1 MEPQNQSSQQPLVP
15 EVQKTS
21 VTVSKEQMYKP
32 SELIAIFNGIL
43 SQQNVHAKMVYLRGV
58 YWKNARQDAG
68 WRYCFDVLRDE
79 DSQEEITLRITPSQR
94 DTLKD
99 GALVTVGGI
108 LTRQVTNKGY
118 IQLYLNVTR
127 IEVVQEHIIDEAE
140 IKKAELR
147 QRKAS
152 SGFRNVDGVLE
163 QKLFVGER
171 PKVALLFATTSI
183 TMADFNA
190 GIKAAQSAIDFQE
203 YRVSFADANE
213 LCRVLNQIDSLGHD
227 VLAIIR
233 GGGSGIEHLD
243 DLKVLEN
250 VISLKTPLIVAVGH
264 VEEKL
269 FIKQL
274 ADKVSPTPNGLGAYF
289 SDIVEKVSEQKN
301 KSRAVL
307 AEQIKKQFQEQ
318 IETANKQNK
327 ALQEQL
333 DKLNKTSEESQK
345 QHKEQIEAA
354 NKQNKELQIQLVQ
367 LNKTSEESQKQ
378 HKVQIEEANKQN
390 KDLQIKLEQLN
401 KTLGESQK
409 SHSEQMNALQKQMKE
424 QNDAAEKARKELQIA
439 DAEKTK
445 QFNASLLQMQEA
457 NKMLQGSLDKA
468 VAQGNEAMNRSK
480 ELELKLSEALNKT
493 DQGSLPGYAK
503 AIMIGLVLLII
514 ILFVVLLTR

>member
-1 MEPQNQSSQQPLVP
+1 MDQQNTIPTQQPLVP
-15 EVQKTS
+15 EVQKTN
-21 VTVSKEQMYKP
+21 VPVSKEQMYKP

-58 YWKNARQDAG
+58 YWKNGRQDTT
-68 WRYCFDVLRDE
+68 WRYCFDILRDE

-94 DTLKD
+94 DELKD
-99 GALVTVGGI
+99 GALVTVGGV

-127 IEVVQEHIIDEAE
+127 IEVVQEHVVDETE
-140 IKKAELR
+140 VKKAELR
-147 QRKAS
+147 QRKANA
-152 SGFRNVDGVLE
+152 GFRNVDGTLE
-163 QKLFVGER
+163 QRLFAGER

-213 LCRVLNQIDSLGHD
+213 LCKTLSQIDAMNHD
-227 VLAIIR
+227 VMAIIR

-243 DLKVLEN
+243 DLKVLEA
-250 VISLKTPLIVAVGH
+250 VIGLKTPLIVAVGH

-289 SDIVEKVSEQKN
+289 SDVVEKVSEQKN

-327 ALQEQL
+327 TLQEQL
-333 DKLNKTSEESQK
+333 DKLNKTNEE
-345 QHKEQIEAA
+345 A
-354 NKQNKELQIQLVQ
+354 
-367 LNKTSEESQKQ
+367 QKQ

-390 KDLQIKLEQLN
+390 KDLQTKLEQLN

-409 SHSEQMNALQKQMKE
+409 SHTEQMTALQKQMKE
-424 QNDAAEKARKELQIA
+424 QSDAADKARQQMQA
-439 DAEKTK
+439 QDAEKTK
-445 QFNASLLQMQEA
+445 QFNTSLAQMQET

-468 VAQGNEAMNRSK
+468 VAQGNEAMK
-480 ELELKLSEALNKT
+480 QAKDLEVKLAEALQKT
-493 DQGSLPGYAK
+493 GGTSVPSYIWI
-503 AIMIGLVLLII
+503 IMTVLVIIIAVLL
-514 ILFVVLLTR
+514 FAK

>member
-1 MEPQNQSSQQPLVP
+1 MDQQNTIPTQQPLVP
-15 EVQKTS
+15 EVQKS
-21 VTVSKEQMYKP
+21 NVPVSKEQMYKP

-58 YWKNARQDAG
+58 YWKNGRQDAT
-68 WRYCFDVLRDE
+68 WRYCFDILRDE

-94 DTLKD
+94 DELKD
-99 GALVTVGGI
+99 GALVTVGGV

-127 IEVVQEHIIDEAE
+127 IEVVQEHVVDETE
-140 IKKAELR
+140 VKKAELR
-147 QRKAS
+147 QRKANA
-152 SGFRNVDGVLE
+152 GFRNVDGTLE
-163 QKLFVGER
+163 QKLFAGER

-203 YRVSFADANE
+203 YRVSFADAGE
-213 LCRVLNQIDSLGHD
+213 LCKTLSQIDAMNHD
-227 VLAIIR
+227 VMAIIR

-243 DLKVLEN
+243 DLKVLEA

-289 SDIVEKVSEQKN
+289 SDVVEKVSEQKN

-327 ALQEQL
+327 TLQEQL
-333 DKLNKTSEESQK
+333 DKLNKTNEE
-345 QHKEQIEAA
+345 A
-354 NKQNKELQIQLVQ
+354 
-367 LNKTSEESQKQ
+367 QKQ

-390 KDLQIKLEQLN
+390 KDLQTKLEQLN

-409 SHSEQMNALQKQMKE
+409 SHTEQMTALQKQMKE
-424 QNDAAEKARKELQIA
+424 QSEAADKARQQMQA
-439 DAEKTK
+439 QDAEKTK
-445 QFNASLLQMQEA
+445 QFNTSLAQMQET

-468 VAQGNEAMNRSK
+468 VAQGNEAMK
-480 ELELKLSEALNKT
+480 QAKDLEVKLSEALNKAG
-493 DQGSLPGYAK
+493 QSSLPGSAK
-503 AIMIGLVLLII
+503 AVIIVLAILVVVLLIV
-514 ILFVVLLTR
+514 LFAK

>member
-1 MEPQNQSSQQPLVP
+1 MDQQNTIPTQQPLVP
-15 EVQKTS
+15 EVQKTN
-21 VTVSKEQMYKP
+21 VPVSKEQMYKP

-58 YWKNARQDAG
+58 YWKNGRQDTT
-68 WRYCFDVLRDE
+68 WRYCFDILRDE

-94 DTLKD
+94 DELKD
-99 GALVTVGGI
+99 GALVTVGGV

-127 IEVVQEHIIDEAE
+127 IEVVQEHVVDETE
-140 IKKAELR
+140 VKKAELR
-147 QRKAS
+147 QRKANA
-152 SGFRNVDGVLE
+152 GFRNVDGTLE
-163 QKLFVGER
+163 QKLFAGER

-203 YRVSFADANE
+203 YRVSFADAGE
-213 LCRVLNQIDSLGHD
+213 LCKTLSQIDAMNHD
-227 VLAIIR
+227 VMAIIR

-243 DLKVLEN
+243 DLKVLES

-289 SDIVEKVSEQKN
+289 SDVVEKVSEQKN
-301 KSRAVL
+301 RSRAVL

-327 ALQEQL
+327 TLQEQL
-333 DKLNKTSEESQK
+333 DKLNKTNEE
-345 QHKEQIEAA
+345 A
-354 NKQNKELQIQLVQ
+354 
-367 LNKTSEESQKQ
+367 QKQ

-390 KDLQIKLEQLN
+390 KDLQTKLEQLN

-409 SHSEQMNALQKQMKE
+409 SHTEQMTALQKQMKE
-424 QNDAAEKARKELQIA
+424 QNEAADKARQQMQA
-439 DAEKTK
+439 QDAEKTK
-445 QFNASLLQMQEA
+445 QFNTSLAQMQET

-468 VAQGNEAMNRSK
+468 VAQGNEAMK
-480 ELELKLSEALNKT
+480 QAKDLEVKLSEALNKAG
-493 DQGSLPGYAK
+493 QSSLPGSAK
-503 AIMIGLVLLII
+503 AVIIVLAILVVVLLIV
-514 ILFVVLLTR
+514 LFAK

>member
-1 MEPQNQSSQQPLVP
+1 MDQQNTIQQPLVP
-15 EVQKTS
+15 EVQKPSTP
-21 VTVSKEQMYKP
+21 VSKEQMYKP

-58 YWKNARQDAG
+58 YWKNGRQDAT
-68 WRYCFDVLRDE
+68 WRYCFDILRDE
-79 DSQEEITLRITPSQR
+79 DSQEEITLRITPSKR
-94 DTLKD
+94 DELKD
-99 GALVTVGGI
+99 GALVTVGGV

-127 IEVVQEHIIDEAE
+127 IEVVQEHVVDETE
-140 IKKAELR
+140 VKKAELR
-147 QRKAS
+147 QRKANA
-152 SGFRNVDGVLE
+152 GFRNVDGTLE
-163 QKLFVGER
+163 QKLFAGER

-203 YRVSFADANE
+203 YRVSFADAGE
-213 LCRVLNQIDSLGHD
+213 LSKTLAQIDAMNHD
-227 VLAIIR
+227 VMAIIR

-243 DLKVLEN
+243 DLNVLEA

-289 SDIVEKVSEQKN
+289 SDVVEKVSEQKN

-327 ALQEQL
+327 SLQEQLNKLNKTSEETQKQHKEQIDAANKQNKTLQEQL
-333 DKLNKTSEESQK
+333 DKLNKTNEE
-345 QHKEQIEAA
+345 A
-354 NKQNKELQIQLVQ
+354 
-367 LNKTSEESQKQ
+367 QKQ

-390 KDLQIKLEQLN
+390 KDLQTKLEQLN

-409 SHSEQMNALQKQMKE
+409 SHTEQMTALQKQMKE
-424 QNDAAEKARKELQIA
+424 QSDAADKARQQMQA
-439 DAEKTK
+439 QDAEKTK
-445 QFNASLLQMQEA
+445 QFNTSLAQMQET

-468 VAQGNEAMNRSK
+468 VAQGNEAMKHTK
-480 ELELKLSEALNKT
+480 ELEMKLAEALNKPSQT
-493 DQGSLPGYAK
+493 YVPGSIK
-503 AIMIGLVLLII
+503 LLIVI
-514 ILFVVLLTR
+514 LAILVTILFFVLLTK

>member
-1 MEPQNQSSQQPLVP
+1 MDQHNTIQQPLVP
-15 EVQKTS
+15 EVQKASTP
-21 VTVSKEQMYKP
+21 VSKEQMYKP

-58 YWKNARQDAG
+58 YWKNGRQDAT
-68 WRYCFDVLRDE
+68 WRYCFDILRDE
-79 DSQEEITLRITPSQR
+79 DSQEEITLRITPSKR
-94 DTLKD
+94 DELKD
-99 GALVTVGGI
+99 GALVTVGGV

-127 IEVVQEHIIDEAE
+127 IEVVQEHVVDETE
-140 IKKAELR
+140 VKKAELR
-147 QRKAS
+147 QRKANA
-152 SGFRNVDGVLE
+152 GFRNVDGTLE
-163 QKLFVGER
+163 QKLFAGER

-203 YRVSFADANE
+203 YRVSFADAGE
-213 LCRVLNQIDSLGHD
+213 LSKTLAQIDAMNHD
-227 VLAIIR
+227 VMAIIR

-243 DLKVLEN
+243 DLNVLEA

-289 SDIVEKVSEQKN
+289 SDVVEKVSEQKN

-327 ALQEQL
+327 TLQEQL
-333 DKLNKTSEESQK
+333 DKLNKTNEE
-345 QHKEQIEAA
+345 A
-354 NKQNKELQIQLVQ
+354 
-367 LNKTSEESQKQ
+367 QKQ

-390 KDLQIKLEQLN
+390 KDLQTKLEQLN

-409 SHSEQMNALQKQMKE
+409 SHTEQMTALQKQMKE
-424 QNDAAEKARKELQIA
+424 QSEAADKARQQMQA
-439 DAEKTK
+439 QDAEKTK
-445 QFNASLLQMQEA
+445 QFNTSLAQMQET

-468 VAQGNEAMNRSK
+468 VAQGNEAMK
-480 ELELKLSEALNKT
+480 QAKDLELKLAEVSQNQNVAPKSYLIVIISLLALV
-493 DQGSLPGYAK
+493 
-503 AIMIGLVLLII
+503 AILL
-514 ILFVVLLTR
+514 FLLLK

>member
-1 MEPQNQSSQQPLVP
+1 MDQQNTIQQPLVP
-15 EVQKTS
+15 EVQKPSTP
-21 VTVSKEQMYKP
+21 VSKEQMYKP

-58 YWKNARQDAG
+58 YWKNGRQDAT
-68 WRYCFDVLRDE
+68 WRYCFDILRDE

-94 DTLKD
+94 DELKD
-99 GALVTVGGI
+99 GALVTVGGV

-127 IEVVQEHIIDEAE
+127 IEVVQEHVVDETE
-140 IKKAELR
+140 VKKAELR
-147 QRKAS
+147 QKKANA
-152 SGFRNVDGVLE
+152 GFRNVDGTLE
-163 QKLFVGER
+163 QKLFAGER

-203 YRVSFADANE
+203 YRVSFADAGE
-213 LCRVLNQIDSLGHD
+213 LCKTLAQIDAMNHD
-227 VLAIIR
+227 VMAIIR

-243 DLKVLEN
+243 DLNVLEA

-289 SDIVEKVSEQKN
+289 SDVVEKVSEQKN

-327 ALQEQL
+327 TLQEQL
-333 DKLNKTSEESQK
+333 DKLNKTNEE
-345 QHKEQIEAA
+345 A
-354 NKQNKELQIQLVQ
+354 
-367 LNKTSEESQKQ
+367 QKQ

-390 KDLQIKLEQLN
+390 KDLQTKLEQLN

-409 SHSEQMNALQKQMKE
+409 SHTEQMTSLQKQMKE
-424 QNDAAEKARKELQIA
+424 QSDAADKARQQMQA
-439 DAEKTK
+439 QDAEKTK
-445 QFNASLLQMQEA
+445 QFNTSLAQMQET

-468 VAQGNEAMNRSK
+468 VAQGNEAMKHTK
-480 ELELKLSEALNKT
+480 ELEMKLAEALNKPSQT
-493 DQGSLPGYAK
+493 YVPGSIK
-503 AIMIGLVLLII
+503 LLIVI
-514 ILFVVLLTR
+514 LAILVTILFLYC

>member
-1 MEPQNQSSQQPLVP
+1 MDQQNTIPTQQPLVP
-15 EVQKTS
+15 EVQKS
-21 VTVSKEQMYKP
+21 NVPVSKEQMYKP

-58 YWKNARQDAG
+58 YWKNGRQDTT
-68 WRYCFDVLRDE
+68 WRYCFDILRDE

-94 DTLKD
+94 DELKD
-99 GALVTVGGI
+99 GALVTVGGV

-127 IEVVQEHIIDEAE
+127 IEIVQEHVVDETE
-140 IKKAELR
+140 VKKAELR
-147 QRKAS
+147 QRKANA
-152 SGFRNVDGVLE
+152 GFRNVDGTLE
-163 QKLFVGER
+163 QKLFAGER

-213 LCRVLNQIDSLGHD
+213 LCKTLSQIDAMNHD
-227 VLAIIR
+227 VMAIIR

-243 DLKVLEN
+243 DLKVLEA

-289 SDIVEKVSEQKN
+289 SDVVEKVSEQKN

-327 ALQEQL
+327 TLQEQL
-333 DKLNKTSEESQK
+333 DKLNKTNEE
-345 QHKEQIEAA
+345 A
-354 NKQNKELQIQLVQ
+354 
-367 LNKTSEESQKQ
+367 QKQ

-390 KDLQIKLEQLN
+390 KDLQTKLEQLN

-409 SHSEQMNALQKQMKE
+409 SHTEQMTALQKQMKE
-424 QNDAAEKARKELQIA
+424 QNEAADKARQQMQA
-439 DAEKTK
+439 HDAEKTK
-445 QFNASLLQMQEA
+445 QFNTSLAQMQET

-468 VAQGNEAMNRSK
+468 VAQGNEAMK
-480 ELELKLSEALNKT
+480 QAKDLEVKLSEALNKAG
-493 DQGSLPGYAK
+493 QSSLPGSAK
-503 AIMIGLVLLII
+503 AVIIVLAILVVVLLIV
-514 ILFVVLLTR
+514 LFAK

>member
-1 MEPQNQSSQQPLVP
+1 MDQQNTIPTQQPLVP
-15 EVQKTS
+15 EVQKTN
-21 VTVSKEQMYKP
+21 VPVSKEQMYKP

-58 YWKNARQDAG
+58 YWKNGRQDTT
-68 WRYCFDVLRDE
+68 WRYCFDILRDE

-94 DTLKD
+94 DELKD
-99 GALVTVGGI
+99 GALVTVGGV

-127 IEVVQEHIIDEAE
+127 IEVVQEHVVDETE
-140 IKKAELR
+140 VKKAELR
-147 QRKAS
+147 QRKANA
-152 SGFRNVDGVLE
+152 GFRNVDGTLE
-163 QKLFVGER
+163 QKLFAGER

-203 YRVSFADANE
+203 YRVSFADAGE
-213 LCRVLNQIDSLGHD
+213 LCKTLSQIDAMNHD
-227 VLAIIR
+227 VMAIIR

-243 DLKVLEN
+243 DLKVLEA

-289 SDIVEKVSEQKN
+289 SDVVEKVSEQKN

-327 ALQEQL
+327 TLQEQL
-333 DKLNKTSEESQK
+333 DKLNKTNEE
-345 QHKEQIEAA
+345 A
-354 NKQNKELQIQLVQ
+354 
-367 LNKTSEESQKQ
+367 QKQ

-390 KDLQIKLEQLN
+390 KDLQTKLEQLN

-409 SHSEQMNALQKQMKE
+409 SHTEQMTALQKQMKE
-424 QNDAAEKARKELQIA
+424 QSDAADKARQQIQA
-439 DAEKTK
+439 QDAEKTK
-445 QFNASLLQMQEA
+445 QFNTSLAQMQET

-468 VAQGNEAMNRSK
+468 VAQGNEAMK
-480 ELELKLSEALNKT
+480 QAKDLEVKLSEALNKAG
-493 DQGSLPGYAK
+493 QSSLPGSAK
-503 AIMIGLVLLII
+503 AVIIVLAILVVVLLIV
-514 ILFVVLLTR
+514 LFAK

>member
-1 MEPQNQSSQQPLVP
+1 MDQQNTIQQPLVP
-15 EVQKTS
+15 EVQKPSTP
-21 VTVSKEQMYKP
+21 VSKEQMYKP

-58 YWKNARQDAG
+58 YWKNGRQDAT
-68 WRYCFDVLRDE
+68 WRYCFDILRDE

-94 DTLKD
+94 DELKD
-99 GALVTVGGI
+99 GALVTVGGV

-127 IEVVQEHIIDEAE
+127 IEVVQEHVVDETE
-140 IKKAELR
+140 VKKAELR
-147 QRKAS
+147 QKKANA
-152 SGFRNVDGVLE
+152 GFRNVDGTLE
-163 QKLFVGER
+163 QKLFAGER

-203 YRVSFADANE
+203 YRVSFADAGE
-213 LCRVLNQIDSLGHD
+213 LCKTLAQIDAMNHD
-227 VLAIIR
+227 VMAIIR

-243 DLKVLEN
+243 DLNVLEA

-289 SDIVEKVSEQKN
+289 SDVVEKVSEQKN

-327 ALQEQL
+327 TLQEQL
-333 DKLNKTSEESQK
+333 DKLNKTNEE
-345 QHKEQIEAA
+345 A
-354 NKQNKELQIQLVQ
+354 
-367 LNKTSEESQKQ
+367 QKQ

-390 KDLQIKLEQLN
+390 KDLQTKLEQLN

-409 SHSEQMNALQKQMKE
+409 SHTEQMTALQKQMKE
-424 QNDAAEKARKELQIA
+424 QSDAADKARQQMQA
-439 DAEKTK
+439 QDAEKTK
-445 QFNASLLQMQEA
+445 QFNTSLAQMQET

-468 VAQGNEAMNRSK
+468 VAQGNEAMK
-480 ELELKLSEALNKT
+480 QAKDLEVKLSDALNKAV
-493 DQGSLPGYAK
+493 QSSLPGSAK
-503 AIMIGLVLLII
+503 AVIIVLAILVVALLIV
-514 ILFVVLLTR
+514 LFAK

>member
-1 MEPQNQSSQQPLVP
+1 MDQQNTIPTQQPLVP
-15 EVQKTS
+15 EVQKS
-21 VTVSKEQMYKP
+21 NVPVSKEQMYKP

-58 YWKNARQDAG
+58 YWKNGRQDTT
-68 WRYCFDVLRDE
+68 WRYCFDILRDE

-94 DTLKD
+94 DELKD
-99 GALVTVGGI
+99 GALVTVGGV

-127 IEVVQEHIIDEAE
+127 IEVVQEHVVDETE
-140 IKKAELR
+140 VKKAELR
-147 QRKAS
+147 QRKANA
-152 SGFRNVDGVLE
+152 GFRNVDGTLE
-163 QKLFVGER
+163 QKLFAGER

-213 LCRVLNQIDSLGHD
+213 LCKTLSQIDAMNHD
-227 VLAIIR
+227 VMAIIR

-243 DLKVLEN
+243 DLKVLEA

-289 SDIVEKVSEQKN
+289 SDVVEKVSEQKN

-327 ALQEQL
+327 TLQEQL
-333 DKLNKTSEESQK
+333 DKLNKTNEE
-345 QHKEQIEAA
+345 A
-354 NKQNKELQIQLVQ
+354 
-367 LNKTSEESQKQ
+367 QKQ

-390 KDLQIKLEQLN
+390 KDLQTKLEQLN

-409 SHSEQMNALQKQMKE
+409 SHTEQMTALQKQMKE
-424 QNDAAEKARKELQIA
+424 QNDAADKARQQMQA
-439 DAEKTK
+439 QDAEKTK
-445 QFNASLLQMQEA
+445 QFNTSLAQMQET

-468 VAQGNEAMNRSK
+468 VAQGNEAMK
-480 ELELKLSEALNKT
+480 QAKDLEVKLSEALNKAG
-493 DQGSLPGYAK
+493 QSSLPGSAK
-503 AIMIGLVLLII
+503 AVIIVLAILVVVLLIV
-514 ILFVVLLTR
+514 LFAK

>member
-1 MEPQNQSSQQPLVP
+1 MDQQNTIQQPLVP
-15 EVQKTS
+15 EVQKPSTP
-21 VTVSKEQMYKP
+21 VSKEQMYKP

-58 YWKNARQDAG
+58 YWKNGRQDAT
-68 WRYCFDVLRDE
+68 WRYCFDILRDE

-94 DTLKD
+94 DELKD
-99 GALVTVGGI
+99 GALVTVGGV

-127 IEVVQEHIIDEAE
+127 IEVVQEHVVDETE
-140 IKKAELR
+140 VKKAELR
-147 QRKAS
+147 QRKANA
-152 SGFRNVDGVLE
+152 GFRNVDGTLE
-163 QKLFVGER
+163 QKLFAGER

-203 YRVSFADANE
+203 YRVSFADAGE
-213 LCRVLNQIDSLGHD
+213 LSKTLAQIDAMNHD
-227 VLAIIR
+227 VMAIIR

-243 DLKVLEN
+243 DLNVLEA

-289 SDIVEKVSEQKN
+289 SDVVEKVSEQKN

-333 DKLNKTSEESQK
+333 DKLN
-345 QHKEQIEAA
+345 
-354 NKQNKELQIQLVQ
+354 
-367 LNKTSEESQKQ
+367 
-378 HKVQIEEANKQN
+378 
-390 KDLQIKLEQLN
+390 
-401 KTLGESQK
+401 
-409 SHSEQMNALQKQMKE
+409 
-424 QNDAAEKARKELQIA
+424 
-439 DAEKTK
+439 
-445 QFNASLLQMQEA
+445 
-457 NKMLQGSLDKA
+457 
-468 VAQGNEAMNRSK
+468 
-480 ELELKLSEALNKT
+480 
-493 DQGSLPGYAK
+493 
-503 AIMIGLVLLII
+503 
-514 ILFVVLLTR
+514 

>member
-1 MEPQNQSSQQPLVP
+1 MDQQNTIPTQQPLVP
-15 EVQKTS
+15 EVQKTN
-21 VTVSKEQMYKP
+21 VPVSKEQMYKP

-58 YWKNARQDAG
+58 YWKNGRQDTT
-68 WRYCFDVLRDE
+68 WRYCFDILRDE

-94 DTLKD
+94 DELKD
-99 GALVTVGGI
+99 GALVTVGGV

-127 IEVVQEHIIDEAE
+127 IEVVQEHVVDETE
-140 IKKAELR
+140 VKKAELR
-147 QRKAS
+147 QMKANA
-152 SGFRNVDGVLE
+152 GFRNVDGTLE
-163 QKLFVGER
+163 QKLFAGER

-203 YRVSFADANE
+203 YRVSFADAGE
-213 LCRVLNQIDSLGHD
+213 LCKTLSQIDAMNHD
-227 VLAIIR
+227 VMAIIR

-243 DLKVLEN
+243 DLKVLEA

-289 SDIVEKVSEQKN
+289 SDVVEKVSEQKN

-327 ALQEQL
+327 TLQEQL
-333 DKLNKTSEESQK
+333 DKLNKTNEE
-345 QHKEQIEAA
+345 A
-354 NKQNKELQIQLVQ
+354 
-367 LNKTSEESQKQ
+367 QKQ

-390 KDLQIKLEQLN
+390 KDLQTKLEQLN

-409 SHSEQMNALQKQMKE
+409 SHTEQMTALQKQMKE
-424 QNDAAEKARKELQIA
+424 QNEAADKARQQMQA
-439 DAEKTK
+439 QDAEKTK
-445 QFNASLLQMQEA
+445 QFNTSLAQMQET

-468 VAQGNEAMNRSK
+468 VAQGNEAMK
-480 ELELKLSEALNKT
+480 QAKDLEVKLSEALNKAG
-493 DQGSLPGYAK
+493 QSSLPGSAK
-503 AIMIGLVLLII
+503 AVIIVLAILVVVLLIV
-514 ILFVVLLTR
+514 LFAK

>member
-1 MEPQNQSSQQPLVP
+1 MDQQNTIPTQQPLVP
-15 EVQKTS
+15 EVQKS
-21 VTVSKEQMYKP
+21 NVPVSKEQMYKP

-58 YWKNARQDAG
+58 YWKNGRQDTT
-68 WRYCFDVLRDE
+68 WRYCFDILRDE

-94 DTLKD
+94 DELKD
-99 GALVTVGGI
+99 GALVTVGGV

-127 IEVVQEHIIDEAE
+127 IEVVQEHVVDETE
-140 IKKAELR
+140 VKKAELR
-147 QRKAS
+147 QRKANA
-152 SGFRNVDGVLE
+152 GFRNVDGTLE
-163 QKLFVGER
+163 QKLFAGER

-213 LCRVLNQIDSLGHD
+213 LCKTLSQIDAMNHD
-227 VLAIIR
+227 VMAIIR

-243 DLKVLEN
+243 DLKVLDA

-289 SDIVEKVSEQKN
+289 SDVVEKVSEQKN

-327 ALQEQL
+327 TLQEQL
-333 DKLNKTSEESQK
+333 DKLNKTNEE
-345 QHKEQIEAA
+345 A
-354 NKQNKELQIQLVQ
+354 
-367 LNKTSEESQKQ
+367 QKQ

-390 KDLQIKLEQLN
+390 KDLQTKLEQLN

-409 SHSEQMNALQKQMKE
+409 SHTEQMTALQKQMKE
-424 QNDAAEKARKELQIA
+424 QNEAADKARQQMQA
-439 DAEKTK
+439 QDAEKTK
-445 QFNASLLQMQEA
+445 QFNTSLAQMQET

-468 VAQGNEAMNRSK
+468 VAQGNEAMK
-480 ELELKLSEALNKT
+480 QAKDLEVKLSEALNKAG
-493 DQGSLPGYAK
+493 QSSLPGSAK
-503 AIMIGLVLLII
+503 AVIIVLAILVVVLLIV
-514 ILFVVLLTR
+514 LFAK

>member
-1 MEPQNQSSQQPLVP
+1 MDQQNTIQQPLVP
-15 EVQKTS
+15 EVQKPSTP
-21 VTVSKEQMYKP
+21 VSKEQMYKP

-58 YWKNARQDAG
+58 YWKNGRQDAT
-68 WRYCFDVLRDE
+68 WRYCFDILRDE

-94 DTLKD
+94 DELKD
-99 GALVTVGGI
+99 GALVTVGGV

-127 IEVVQEHIIDEAE
+127 IEVVQEHVVDETE
-140 IKKAELR
+140 VKKAELR
-147 QRKAS
+147 QRKANA
-152 SGFRNVDGVLE
+152 GFRNVDGTLE
-163 QKLFVGER
+163 QKLFAGER

-203 YRVSFADANE
+203 YRVSFADAGE
-213 LCRVLNQIDSLGHD
+213 LSKTLAQIDAMNHD
-227 VLAIIR
+227 VMAIIR

-243 DLKVLEN
+243 DLNVLEA

-289 SDIVEKVSEQKN
+289 SDVVEKVSEQKN

-327 ALQEQL
+327 TLQEQL
-333 DKLNKTSEESQK
+333 DKLNKTNEEAQK
-345 QHKEQIEAA
+345 QHKI
-354 NKQNKELQIQLVQ
+354 
-367 LNKTSEESQKQ
+367 
-378 HKVQIEEANKQN
+378 QIEEANKQN
-390 KDLQIKLEQLN
+390 KDLQTKLEQLN

-409 SHSEQMNALQKQMKE
+409 SHTEQMNALQKQMKE
-424 QNDAAEKARKELQIA
+424 QSDAADKARQQMQA
-439 DAEKTK
+439 QDAEKTK
-445 QFNASLLQMQEA
+445 QFNTSLAQMQET

-468 VAQGNEAMNRSK
+468 VAQGNEAMK
-480 ELELKLSEALNKT
+480 QAKDLELKLAEVSQNQNVAPKSYLIVIISLLALV
-493 DQGSLPGYAK
+493 
-503 AIMIGLVLLII
+503 AILL
-514 ILFVVLLTR
+514 FLLLK

>member
-1 MEPQNQSSQQPLVP
+1 MDQQNTIQQPLVP
-15 EVQKTS
+15 EVQKPSTP
-21 VTVSKEQMYKP
+21 VSKEQMYKP

-58 YWKNARQDAG
+58 YWKNGRQDAT
-68 WRYCFDVLRDE
+68 WRYCFDILRDE

-94 DTLKD
+94 DELKD
-99 GALVTVGGI
+99 GALVTVGGV

-127 IEVVQEHIIDEAE
+127 IEVVQEHVVDETE
-140 IKKAELR
+140 VKKAELR
-147 QRKAS
+147 QKKANA
-152 SGFRNVDGVLE
+152 GFRNVDGTLE
-163 QKLFVGER
+163 QKLFAGER

-203 YRVSFADANE
+203 YRVSFADAGE
-213 LCRVLNQIDSLGHD
+213 LSKTLAQIDAMNHD
-227 VLAIIR
+227 VMAIIR

-243 DLKVLEN
+243 DLNVLEA

-289 SDIVEKVSEQKN
+289 SDVVEKVSEQKN

-327 ALQEQL
+327 TLQEQL
-333 DKLNKTSEESQK
+333 DKLNKTNEE
-345 QHKEQIEAA
+345 A
-354 NKQNKELQIQLVQ
+354 
-367 LNKTSEESQKQ
+367 QKQ

-390 KDLQIKLEQLN
+390 KDLQTKLEQLN

-409 SHSEQMNALQKQMKE
+409 SHTEQMTSLQKQMKE
-424 QNDAAEKARKELQIA
+424 QSDAADKARQQMQA
-439 DAEKTK
+439 QDAEKTK
-445 QFNASLLQMQEA
+445 QFNTSLAQMQET

-468 VAQGNEAMNRSK
+468 VAQGNEAMKHTK
-480 ELELKLSEALNKT
+480 ELEMKLAEALNKPSQT
-493 DQGSLPGYAK
+493 YVPGSIK
-503 AIMIGLVLLII
+503 LLIVI
-514 ILFVVLLTR
+514 LAILVTILFLYC

>member
-1 MEPQNQSSQQPLVP
+1 MDQQNTIQQPLVP
-15 EVQKTS
+15 EVQKSSTP
-21 VTVSKEQMYKP
+21 VSKEQMYKP

-58 YWKNARQDAG
+58 YWKNGRQDAT
-68 WRYCFDVLRDE
+68 WRYCFDILRDE
-79 DSQEEITLRITPSQR
+79 DSQEEITLRITPSKR
-94 DTLKD
+94 DELKD
-99 GALVTVGGI
+99 GALVTVGGV

-127 IEVVQEHIIDEAE
+127 IEVVQEHVVDETE
-140 IKKAELR
+140 VKKAELR
-147 QRKAS
+147 QRKANA
-152 SGFRNVDGVLE
+152 GFRNVDGTLE
-163 QKLFVGER
+163 QKLFAGER

-203 YRVSFADANE
+203 YRVSFADAGE
-213 LCRVLNQIDSLGHD
+213 LSKTLAQIDAMNHD
-227 VLAIIR
+227 VMAIIR

-243 DLKVLEN
+243 DLNVLEA

-289 SDIVEKVSEQKN
+289 SDVVEKVSEQKN

-327 ALQEQL
+327 TLQEQL
-333 DKLNKTSEESQK
+333 DKLNKTNEE
-345 QHKEQIEAA
+345 A
-354 NKQNKELQIQLVQ
+354 
-367 LNKTSEESQKQ
+367 QKQ

-390 KDLQIKLEQLN
+390 KDLQTKLEQLN

-409 SHSEQMNALQKQMKE
+409 SHTEQMTALQKQMKE
-424 QNDAAEKARKELQIA
+424 QSEAADKARQQMQA
-439 DAEKTK
+439 QDAEKTK
-445 QFNASLLQMQEA
+445 QFNTSLAQMQET

-468 VAQGNEAMNRSK
+468 VAQGNEAMK
-480 ELELKLSEALNKT
+480 QAKDLELKLAEVSQNQNVAPKSYLIVIISLLALV
-493 DQGSLPGYAK
+493 
-503 AIMIGLVLLII
+503 AILL
-514 ILFVVLLTR
+514 FLLLK

>member
-1 MEPQNQSSQQPLVP
+1 MDQQNTIPTQQPLVP
-15 EVQKTS
+15 EVQKTN
-21 VTVSKEQMYKP
+21 VPVSNEQMYKP

-58 YWKNARQDAG
+58 YWKNGRQDAT
-68 WRYCFDVLRDE
+68 WRYCFDILRDE

-94 DTLKD
+94 DELKD
-99 GALVTVGGI
+99 GALVTVGGV

-127 IEVVQEHIIDEAE
+127 IEVVQEHVVDETE
-140 IKKAELR
+140 VKKAELR
-147 QRKAS
+147 QRKANA
-152 SGFRNVDGVLE
+152 GFRNVDGTLE
-163 QKLFVGER
+163 QKLFAGER

-213 LCRVLNQIDSLGHD
+213 LCKTLSQIDAMNHD
-227 VLAIIR
+227 VMAIIR

-243 DLKVLEN
+243 DLKVLEA

-289 SDIVEKVSEQKN
+289 SDVVEKVSEQKN

-327 ALQEQL
+327 TLQEQL
-333 DKLNKTSEESQK
+333 DKLNKTNEE
-345 QHKEQIEAA
+345 A
-354 NKQNKELQIQLVQ
+354 
-367 LNKTSEESQKQ
+367 QKQ

-390 KDLQIKLEQLN
+390 KDLQTKLEQLN
-401 KTLGESQK
+401 KTLGDSQK
-409 SHSEQMNALQKQMKE
+409 SHTEQMTALQKQMKE
-424 QNDAAEKARKELQIA
+424 QSDSAEKARQQMQA
-439 DAEKTK
+439 QDAEKTK
-445 QFNASLLQMQEA
+445 QFNTSLAQMQET

-468 VAQGNEAMNRSK
+468 VAQGNEAMK
-480 ELELKLSEALNKT
+480 QAKDLEVKLSEALNKAG
-493 DQGSLPGYAK
+493 QSSLPGSAK
-503 AIMIGLVLLII
+503 AVIIVLAILVVVLLIV
-514 ILFVVLLTR
+514 LFAK